1 MNDTLKLVLETTKQA
16 LSLQTISLNEI
27 DEKTFLSMLKNS
39 GLSGVVLPYIDLNN
53 RSPRF
58 NQLAKSMIYEYI
70 TRDEKQKDLIQRTN
84 RILNDHK
91 IDHIYL
97 KGARLK
103 KMYPNSYMRGMGD
116 IDILVKEEDM
126 ERVNSVFKS
135 NAILLNTPS
144 LAHDLYRDINGFIIE
159 VHPRIHNDFN
169 GKYGDFFKTP
179 WDHSF
184 LIDVHEFQL
193 KPTFELIYLLYHL
206 AKHLESSGI
215 GLRSILDIGIFI
227 QHHEKS
233 IEQHDLLQQL
243 TNAKML
249 KFYSTII
256 FMTEHLFGIK
266 THMKTNNFFMSDV
279 LIDQFTDYLVSS
291 GIHGQGENFN
301 TMVPRISNS
310 KNRERSRFGI
320 LLRIAFPKY
329 KHLAVMYPSLKR
341 CFLLYPYFCLVRW
354 SKLIFKNNRASRRKL
369 KLMRS
374 ASGDKQA
381 AMELFNQIG
390 LN

>member
-1 MNDTLKLVLETTKQA
+1 MNDTLKLVLESTKQA
-16 LSLQTISLNEI
+16 LNCQTINLSEI
-27 DEKTFLSMLKNS
+27 DEKTFLSILKNS
-39 GLSGVVLPYIDLNN
+39 GLSGVVLPYIDLNT

-58 NQLAKSMIYEYI
+58 NQIAKSMIYEYI
-70 TRDEKQKDLIQRTN
+70 TRDEKQKELIKRINQ
-84 RILNDHK
+84 ILNDNK

-97 KGARLK
+97 KGAHLK
-103 KMYPNSYMRGMGD
+103 RMYPNSYMRGMGD
-116 IDILVKEEDM
+116 IDILVREEDM
-126 ERVNSVFKS
+126 QRVNSVFKS
-135 NAILLNTPS
+135 NRILLNTAS
-144 LAHDLYRDINGFIIE
+144 LAHDLYRDENGLIIE

-169 GKYGDFFKTP
+169 GKYRNFFKTP
-179 WDHSF
+179 WVNSF
-184 LIDVHEFQL
+184 LIDAYEFQF

-227 QHHEKS
+227 QHNEKS
-233 IEQHDLLQQL
+233 IDYSDLLQQL
-243 TNAKML
+243 SNAQML

-266 THMKTNNFFMSDV
+266 TNLIIKDFSMNDV

-310 KNRERSRFGI
+310 KNRERSRFSI
-320 LLRIAFPKY
+320 LLRIAFLKY
-329 KHLAVMYPSLKR
+329 KYMVAMYPSLKK
-341 CFLLYPYFCLVRW
+341 CFLFYPYFCLVRW
-354 SKLIFKNNRASRRKL
+354 RKLLFKNNRSSRRKL

-374 ASGDKQA
+374 AVSDKQA